1 MGYEI
6 NTAGWG
12 ESFFEGSVSQTLLV
26 DVTTAEGFAVSHD
39 LGAVLKMSEGAST
52 TVQVGPSLTW
62 NVWAK
67 KVTVEND
74 HYAVTGPNSKDYKVI
89 NYTCTSEQSHTQI
102 VNGPTTWINNGSFA
116 LTAAESGAF
125 IGISASADG
134 EVFITAGN
142 GQFSLRTAE
151 TLLKGGATKVTGT
164 TSAQLSGGGN
174 SVLLNADGASLLC
187 GTAGIRATAASTVI
201 SGTEVEIGLPNGP
214 VPVATAP
221 QVDASAPN
229 VDAKLQAMTAKLQAM
244 TNECDLKLLNL
255 RTKLL
260 ELKISEAKDVI

>member
-12 ESFFEGSVSQTLLV
+12 ESFFEGSLSQTLLV
-26 DVTTAEGFAVSHD
+26 DVSTAEGLAVSHD

-67 KVTVEND
+67 KVTVENG
-74 HYAVTGPNSKDYKVI
+74 HYAVTGPSSKDYKVI

-102 VNGPTTWINNGSFA
+102 VNGPTTWINNGAFS
-116 LTAAESGAF
+116 LTATQPGAI
-125 IGISASADG
+125 IGILAPDDG
-134 EVFITAGN
+134 EVFLTAGK
-142 GQFSLRTAE
+142 GQFTLRTAE
-151 TLLKGGATKVTGT
+151 TSLKGGATTVTGT

-201 SGTEVEIGLPNGP
+201 SGTKVEIGLPNGP

-221 QVDASAPN
+221 QVDAIAPN
-229 VDAKLQAMTAKLQAM
+229 VNAQLQAMANKFT
-244 TNECDLKLLNL
+244 LKVLELK
-255 RTKLL
+255 TKLL
-260 ELKISEAKDVI
+260 ELELNIANKP